1 MTAAYASPAQ
11 YGYRAMAR
19 ALAPRK
25 PLTVSQWADAERR
38 TSSKGSAIVGQ
49 WVTDRNPPLREPM
62 DCLSARSGVRDVV
75 LMFPIQFGKA
85 LALDTPIPTPSGWT
99 TMGDISPGDVVFGD
113 DGRQV
118 RVIAVSEVFNDHPC
132 YLVRFSDG
140 SEVVADAGHRWQVV
154 DLQRR
159 NEARKEL
166 KRRAA
171 RDADGTVAR
180 KRGPVSD
187 DLAAHRMVL
196 TTDALAGTFLCG
208 EQARYAVEVT
218 QPLELPTAV
227 LPLAPYLLGLWLGDG
242 HSHYGAI
249 TSMDAEIVQA
259 FSAYDPK
266 PHTHQ
271 SGGQALTYGLRNGFS
286 TLLRKLGVLKNKHVP
301 ALYLRASREQR
312 LDLLQGL
319 MDTDGHAGQ
328 RGHVEIT
335 SSYPAL
341 VDGIVELVC
350 SLGFKPTVTW
360 RATKGKPS
368 ARITFAAYQGS
379 NVFRLPRKRL
389 ALLEGPSTRGSDS
402 SGVRYITS
410 VEPVATVPTR
420 CIAVD
425 NDSHLFLCSRSMI
438 PTHNTEVAIN
448 ALGYAMDH
456 DPCPVMVCL
465 PGEVSQQKWVSQKLN
480 PAVEESPAIKRA
492 LTSVSSRDSS
502 NTRTF
507 KDFAGGQLYI
517 EHAGSPSRLKSTTV
531 RKLLVDEVD
540 EFAANLTGGDDPV
553 EMLEGRTSAF
563 PSTYQRLFISTPQI
577 KGISRIEQL
586 YNKSDQRRYH
596 VPCPH
601 CGHMQPLMW
610 AGLHWSTDGSQVW
623 YVCQDCGA
631 HIDEHHKTAM
641 IAAGQWVP
649 ENPGSKVRGYHINC
663 LYYQFGLGPRWV
675 DLVERWREVQADP
688 ARLKTFVNDR
698 LAEPWEDA
706 AMRAVKHNAIAD
718 RAEPYA
724 LRTAPHGALVITAGV
739 DTQDNRLAVQIVA
752 WGRGLA
758 FWVLDYV
765 ELPGDP
771 ADDTV
776 WASLTQ
782 LLNTPIQHASGALM
796 HVEAY
801 ANDAGG
807 HRTEAVKNY
816 VRQRRVRRP
825 MAIFGAIPNNAPVLS
840 KGKLQDV
847 NWRGQYDKKG
857 VMTYHVGTVGI
868 KHWLYSR
875 LSTDA
880 EKQPDARQTHFS
892 DELPPEYFQG
902 LVSETYNPA
911 KNRFEKRRGA
921 RNEALD
927 TFVYAYA
934 AAHHPEVRLH
944 RLTKADWDRIES
956 TLAARAAKNSQLQ
969 VDKNSATIIPVAVS
983 ENHQT
988 TQAVNEL
995 PQPPQTQPPPTA
1007 KPERASKLATLPRR
1021 GGGWIKRW

>member
-1 MTAAYASPAQ
+1 MMNATAYADPRTH
-11 YGYRAMAR
+11 GFRALAR

-75 LMFPIQFGKA
+75 LMFPIQFGK
-85 LALDTPIPTPSGWT
+85 
-99 TMGDISPGDVVFGD
+99 
-113 DGRQV
+113 
-118 RVIAVSEVFNDHPC
+118 
-132 YLVRFSDG
+132 
-140 SEVVADAGHRWQVV
+140 
-154 DLQRR
+154 
-159 NEARKEL
+159 
-166 KRRAA
+166 
-171 RDADGTVAR
+171 
-180 KRGPVSD
+180 
-187 DLAAHRMVL
+187 
-196 TTDALAGTFLCG
+196 
-208 EQARYAVEVT
+208 
-218 QPLELPTAV
+218 
-227 LPLAPYLLGLWLGDG
+227 
-242 HSHYGAI
+242 
-249 TSMDAEIVQA
+249 
-259 FSAYDPK
+259 
-266 PHTHQ
+266 
-271 SGGQALTYGLRNGFS
+271 
-286 TLLRKLGVLKNKHVP
+286 
-301 ALYLRASREQR
+301 
-312 LDLLQGL
+312 
-319 MDTDGHAGQ
+319 
-328 RGHVEIT
+328 
-335 SSYPAL
+335 
-341 VDGIVELVC
+341 
-350 SLGFKPTVTW
+350 
-360 RATKGKPS
+360 
-368 ARITFAAYQGS
+368 
-379 NVFRLPRKRL
+379 
-389 ALLEGPSTRGSDS
+389 
-402 SGVRYITS
+402 
-410 VEPVATVPTR
+410 
-420 CIAVD
+420 
-425 NDSHLFLCSRSMI
+425 
-438 PTHNTEVAIN
+438 TEVAIN

-563 PSTYQRLFISTPQI
+563 PGTYQRLFISTPQI

-601 CGHMQPLMW
+601 CGHMQPLIW

-649 ENPGSKVRGYHINC
+649 GNPASKVRGYHINC

-807 HRTEAVKNY
+807 HRTEAVKNF